1 METLESESLKMC
13 RQYLGKTVTILI
25 DQPFGTYYK
34 DTKYELNYGY
44 IPNTTAPDGE
54 GLDAYY
60 LSSTRPLKEVTGKCI
75 AIIHRL
81 EDDDDKLIL
90 VKEGENYTNE
100 EIEKLVNFREKYFK
114 HTIIR

>member
-1 METLESESLKMC
+1 MVK
-13 RQYLGKTVTILI
+13 III

-34 DTKYELNYGY
+34 NTKYELNYGY
-44 IPNTTAPDGE
+44 VPNTTAPDGE

-60 LSSTRPLKEVTGKCI
+60 LSSTEPLQEATGKCI
-75 AIIHRL
+75 AIIHRH

-90 VKEGENYTNE
+90 IKEGESYTNE

-114 HTIIR
+114 HIIIR